1 MARERSPLR
10 NKAKEV
16 YLNSKG
22 TMKLV
27 DIAAQLNLK
36 DTQIRKWKSQDK
48 WDDELNGT
56 SKVTLPNKKVQTKS
70 NVTNRKVT
78 KKPNNKKDKESVADE
93 VKEVMENEELNDSER
108 LFCVIYSKRHN
119 ATKAYQQVHHC
130 TYWTAAVEGCKLLKK
145 PKIKETINKLLEAE
159 LNKEFLKP
167 GLIQKYK
174 DIAFSDMGDYLEFG
188 VKQVPQWTKNKDGV
202 DIPIIDPNTGEQ
214 KIAEYSYVDL
224 KESSMVDTSLIT
236 EVSEGKDG
244 IKFKLTDKMK
254 AMDMLSKLSNLLSDK
269 EKTQLDIEYK
279 KLQALKLQ
287 ADIDKTKAET
297 SRITGNDE
305 VEVEDDGFLEAL
317 KGRTTQVWNNE

>member
-1 MARERSPLR
+1 MDKQNYVLAEEDYI
-10 NKAKEV
+10 N
-16 YLNSKG
+16 G
-22 TMKLV
+22 MKYK
-27 DIAAQLNLK
+27 DIAEKYNVSINTVKSWKTRYKWCK
-36 DTQIRKWKSQDK
+36 DNKKSMHTK
-48 WDDELNGT
+48 
-56 SKVTLPNKKVQTKS
+56 NKKVCAQK
-70 NVTNRKVT
+70 NKGAD
-78 KKPNNKKDKESVADE
+78 KKQNKEIKEEPVADE

-145 PKIKETINKLLEAE
+145 PKIKETINRLLEAE

-188 VKQVPQWTKNKDGV
+188 VKQVPQWTKNKEGV

-254 AMDMLSKLSNLLSDK
+254 AMDMLSKLSNLLSDE

-297 SRITGNDE
+297 SRITDNDE

-317 KGRTTQVWNNE
+317 KGRTAQVWNNE